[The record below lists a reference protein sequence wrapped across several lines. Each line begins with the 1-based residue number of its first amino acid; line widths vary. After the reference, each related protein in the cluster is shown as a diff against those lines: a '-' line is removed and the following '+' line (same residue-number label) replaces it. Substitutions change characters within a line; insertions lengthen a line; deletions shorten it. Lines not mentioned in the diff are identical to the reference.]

1 MNGAWIINAGVAST
15 IAPDHACAQIGTADL
30 VWIHAQAS
38 VGAGPAAI
46 SGYAQIPEYAR
57 VALLAQETRPR
68 FDAINGGAII
78 NLRGKG
84 LRTDDQGDPLVSLRL
99 WVADGLVV
107 SVAFHHLQGIEPVHA
122 LVQSGHVHDPG
133 DLVSALAD
141 AITDTMDPEIA
152 ALGDELDRIEEGLD
166 SATNPLR
173 LRRRVAPVRSMAIQ
187 YRRFVV
193 PQRIAIERMATAEF
207 DWLDAADRLKLRT
220 AADRCARMGEE
231 LESVR
236 ERAAIVHDELTDL
249 RSERLDSRGLQ
260 ISIIATIFLPLTF
273 LTGLLGMNV
282 QGIPFADHPHAFWG
296 VSIFCLLVSIFT
308 GAYFYWRHWPNRD

>member
-1 MNGAWIINAGVAST
+1 MNGAWIISQGAVTPIDA
-15 IAPDHACAQIGTADL
+15 ALACAQIGVADL
-30 VWIHAQAS
+30 VWIHAQAG

-46 SGYAQIPEYAR
+46 SGYAQIPEHAR
-57 VALLAQETRPR
+57 IALLAQETRPR
-68 FDAINGGAII
+68 LDAVHDGAII

-84 LRTDDQGDPLVSLRL
+84 DRQDDQGDPLVSLRI
-99 WVADGLVV
+99 WVAKGLVV
-107 SVAFHHLQGIEPVHA
+107 TVAFHPLQGMEPVKA
-122 LVQSGHVHDPG
+122 LVQSGAVQDPG

-141 AITDTMDPEIA
+141 AITDTLDPEIA
-152 ALGDELDRIEEGLD
+152 ELGDALDRIEEGLD
-166 SATNPLR
+166 SAQNPLR

-187 YRRFVV
+187 YRRFIT
-193 PQRIAIERMATAEF
+193 PQRIAIERMATADF
-207 DWLDAADRLKLRT
+207 DWLDGDDRIKLRT
-220 AADRCARMGEE
+220 AADRCARMAEE

-282 QGIPFADHPHAFWG
+282 QGIPYADDPNAFWG
-296 VSIFCLLVSIFT
+296 VTLFCVIVALAT
-308 GAYFYWRHWPNRD
+308 GAYFWWRHWPEKD